1 MELMKTTDEIYI
13 DKLIDWS
20 EISRILV
27 GTRSVI
33 SKNRMPKKHIKRVDE
48 LRQKN
53 QEWYDS
59 LDPSEI
65 KNKQ

>member
-1 MELMKTTDEIYI
+1 MSI
-13 DKLIDWS
+13 DKLINWS
-20 EISRILV
+20 ELSRILTGNRTDV
-27 GTRSVI
+27 NKT
-33 SKNRMPKKHIKRVDE
+33 RMPKKHNKTANELRHKRVNE

-65 KNKQ
+65 KNKH